1 MERYINKIK
10 FIKLM
15 FSLVILLL
23 LAKFSFADTIYLKSG
38 KAVEGQIVEA
48 TDKYIKM
55 DVGDI
60 IVTFFKDEIKEV
72 SLLKNNSQLD
82 TEKQQVLEF
91 INKLDSIQSNCN
103 GEVFKKTLLL
113 AQVLAVGNK
122 QEGYRIER
130 EIRDLIAQHRQQ
142 IESLSPPAICS
153 ELKAIIIR
161 SMQLQ
166 EEENDELS
174 KGNVQEGKLLAQQV
188 VEYASKIKSEAE
200 RIVKHYER

>member
-1 MERYINKIK
+1 MNKIR

-23 LAKFSFADTIYLKSG
+23 LAEFSFADTIYLKSG
-38 KAVEGQIVEA
+38 KTVEGQIVEA

-91 INKLDSIQSNCN
+91 INKLDSIQANCN

-113 AQVLAVGNK
+113 ASVLAVGNK

-130 EIRDLIAQHRQQ
+130 EMRDLTAQHRQQ
-142 IESLSPPAICS
+142 IESLTTPVICS
-153 ELKAIIIR
+153 ELKTVLIK

-166 EEENDELS
+166 EEQHDALS

-188 VEYASKIKSEAE
+188 VEYLSKIKSEAE
-200 RIVKHYER
+200 RVVKHYER